1 MLHFKNAP
9 NINNILKQSFTNAT
23 VLSYHPNTYSNK
35 RYTIPDPDYPNGLIF
50 GYAFGTQEIL
60 FQYFSDDIGKV
71 LVICKRGLPTQNIKI
86 TGGL

>member
-23 VLSYHPNTYSNK
+23 VLSYRPDTYSNK
-35 RYTIPDPDYPNGLIF
+35 KNSIADQDYPNILIF
-50 GYAFGTQEIL
+50 GY
-60 FQYFSDDIGKV
+60 FSDGMGKM
-71 LVICKRGLPTQNIKI
+71 LVTSKRKLPTQNVKI